1 MEDNTIK
8 DLVSDMLSNIVLG
21 DKPEEEEVT
30 STGLMSSLPG
40 ISTPT
45 QVQQQDEQEAAP
57 KARDKVKEFILRLSD
72 EAEDTN
78 SLRYSEKAAPEIT
91 DVMVDSETLLNRY
104 ATPLYVYARNL
115 RDYNPERST
124 IKVRNRGDHSERF
137 LDQMYELARQSSEEA
152 ALARMEMGITES
164 LPRSAPRMGFD
175 VQGLIDAVNREN
187 ALRAGTKP
195 LPSIPEVKTE
205 ELDDEEVAI
214 LSDTDIDTDDADGG
228 AAPSDGKGLMAKPYD
243 ELRMR
248 EINEPLGEGLVSPDA
263 GMLRPRARP
272 VNSIIDAVTN
282 ADVVTGG
289 KVDMNKVENV
299 ILNTIGNNIYSAGL
313 LGVIK
318 TEIGEGV
325 KDESPYYSLIGAR
338 DTWDSTDKVLK
349 TLPAD
354 VQARLKADA
363 KKGIRT
369 GGEATSADRKML
381 GEAMFDEEYDGR
393 KKYKGRGLIQL
404 THKYNYE
411 EVGKRIG
418 VDLVAKPELVNSP
431 KYAVPAAIAYMEMRG
446 FFKLKPNQ
454 VTQNKLQEL
463 VNPKAS
469 DNIKKKRWNY
479 VKDYLDKNTGEASD
493 LTTSLRPRAR
503 PKDDEFEVASN

>member
-1 MEDNTIK
+1 MADK
-8 DLVSDMLSNIVLG
+8 FRYSFDLTKKLEEQLQQSMLASGQETVTSSPGMMSADPPAKEIQEAEQSKYDPYSFIQEYKDMLFSMFG
-21 DKPEEEEVT
+21 GEEEYNKVVAQQDSRLPIEEDPLNKVT
-30 STGLMSSLPG
+30 EPYLKIINVPQQPPVQVEQLEPDTESTQQAIRKATEQTLGIMQIEEYLDSIKQEKAQQEPDQQGLM
-40 ISTPT
+40 
-45 QVQQQDEQEAAP
+45 V
-57 KARDKVKEFILRLSD
+57 
-72 EAEDTN
+72 
-78 SLRYSEKAAPEIT
+78 
-91 DVMVDSETLLNRY
+91 
-104 ATPLYVYARNL
+104 
-115 RDYNPERST
+115 
-124 IKVRNRGDHSERF
+124 
-137 LDQMYELARQSSEEA
+137 
-152 ALARMEMGITES
+152 
-164 LPRSAPRMGFD
+164 
-175 VQGLIDAVNREN
+175 
-187 ALRAGTKP
+187 
-195 LPSIPEVKTE
+195 
-205 ELDDEEVAI
+205 
-214 LSDTDIDTDDADGG
+214 
-228 AAPSDGKGLMAKPYD
+228 KPYD

-272 VNSIIDAVTN
+272 VTSIMDAVTN
-282 ADVVTGG
+282 ADVVTDG

-299 ILNTIGNNIYSAGL
+299 ILNTIGNNIYSAGI
-313 LGVIK
+313 LGAIK
-318 TEIGEGV
+318 VEIGEGI

-338 DTWDSTDKVLK
+338 GTWDSTDKVLK
-349 TLPAD
+349 TLPED

-363 KKGIRT
+363 KKGIRK

-381 GEAMFDEEYDGR
+381 GEAMFDEEYDGG

-418 VDLVAKPELVNSP
+418 VDLVANPELVNSP

-454 VTQNKLQEL
+454 VTQNKLQRL
-463 VNPKAS
+463 VNPEAS
-469 DNIKKKRWNY
+469 GDIKKKRWSY

>member
-1 MEDNTIK
+1 MADKFRYSFDLTKKLEEQLQQGMLASGQQAVTSSPGMMSADPPAKELQEAEQSKYDPYSFIK
-8 DLVSDMLSNIVLG
+8 DYKDMLFG
-21 DKPEEEEVT
+21 MFGGEEEYNKV
-30 STGLMSSLPG
+30 
-40 ISTPT
+40 
-45 QVQQQDEQEAAP
+45 VAQQDAQLPKEQDPLKKVTEPYFKIIDVPQQPPVQVEQLEPDTESTQLAIR
-57 KARDKVKEFILRLSD
+57 KATEQTLGIMQIEEYLDSIKQ
-72 EAEDTN
+72 
-78 SLRYSEKAAPEIT
+78 EKAQQEP
-91 DVMVDSETLLNRY
+91 
-104 ATPLYVYARNL
+104 
-115 RDYNPERST
+115 
-124 IKVRNRGDHSERF
+124 
-137 LDQMYELARQSSEEA
+137 DQQ
-152 ALARMEMGITES
+152 
-164 LPRSAPRMGFD
+164 
-175 VQGLIDAVNREN
+175 
-187 ALRAGTKP
+187 
-195 LPSIPEVKTE
+195 
-205 ELDDEEVAI
+205 
-214 LSDTDIDTDDADGG
+214 
-228 AAPSDGKGLMAKPYD
+228 GLMAKPYD

-248 EINEPLGEGLVSPDA
+248 EENEPLGEG
-263 GMLRPRARP
+263 RARP

-454 VTQNKLQEL
+454 VTQNKLQAL

>member
-1 MEDNTIK
+1 MADK
-8 DLVSDMLSNIVLG
+8 FRYSFDLTKKLEEQLQQGMLASGQQAVTSSPGMMSADPPAKELQEAEQSKYDPYSFIQEYKDMLFG
-21 DKPEEEEVT
+21 MFGGEEEYNKV
-30 STGLMSSLPG
+30 
-40 ISTPT
+40 
-45 QVQQQDEQEAAP
+45 VAQQDAQLPKEQDPLKKVTEPYFKIIDAP
-57 KARDKVKEFILRLSD
+57 QQPPVQVEQLEPDTESTQQAIRKATEQTLGIMQIEEYLDSIKQ
-72 EAEDTN
+72 
-78 SLRYSEKAAPEIT
+78 EKAQQEP
-91 DVMVDSETLLNRY
+91 
-104 ATPLYVYARNL
+104 
-115 RDYNPERST
+115 
-124 IKVRNRGDHSERF
+124 
-137 LDQMYELARQSSEEA
+137 DQQ
-152 ALARMEMGITES
+152 
-164 LPRSAPRMGFD
+164 
-175 VQGLIDAVNREN
+175 
-187 ALRAGTKP
+187 
-195 LPSIPEVKTE
+195 
-205 ELDDEEVAI
+205 
-214 LSDTDIDTDDADGG
+214 
-228 AAPSDGKGLMAKPYD
+228 GLMAKPYD

-248 EINEPLGEGLVSPDA
+248 EENEPLGEG
-263 GMLRPRARP
+263 RARP

-454 VTQNKLQEL
+454 VTQNKLQAL

>member
-1 MEDNTIK
+1 MADK
-8 DLVSDMLSNIVLG
+8 FRYSFDLTKKLEEQLQQSMLASGQQAVTSSPGMMSADPPAKELQEAEQSKYDPYSFIQEYKDMLFSMFG
-21 DKPEEEEVT
+21 GEEEYNKV
-30 STGLMSSLPG
+30 
-40 ISTPT
+40 
-45 QVQQQDEQEAAP
+45 VAQQDAQLPKEQDPLKKVTEPYFKIIDVPQQPPVQVEQLEPDTESTQQAIR
-57 KARDKVKEFILRLSD
+57 KATEQTLGIMQIEEYLDSIKQ
-72 EAEDTN
+72 
-78 SLRYSEKAAPEIT
+78 EKAQQEP
-91 DVMVDSETLLNRY
+91 
-104 ATPLYVYARNL
+104 
-115 RDYNPERST
+115 
-124 IKVRNRGDHSERF
+124 
-137 LDQMYELARQSSEEA
+137 DQQ
-152 ALARMEMGITES
+152 
-164 LPRSAPRMGFD
+164 
-175 VQGLIDAVNREN
+175 
-187 ALRAGTKP
+187 
-195 LPSIPEVKTE
+195 
-205 ELDDEEVAI
+205 
-214 LSDTDIDTDDADGG
+214 
-228 AAPSDGKGLMAKPYD
+228 GLMAKPYD

-248 EINEPLGEGLVSPDA
+248 EENEPLGEGLVSPDA

-272 VNSIIDAVTN
+272 VTSITDAVTN
-282 ADVVTGG
+282 ADVVTNG

-313 LGVIK
+313 LGAIK
-318 TEIGEGV
+318 VEIGEGI

-349 TLPAD
+349 TLPED

-381 GEAMFDEEYDGR
+381 GEAMFDEEYDGG

-404 THKYNYE
+404 THKHNYE
-411 EVGKRIG
+411 KVGKRIG
-418 VDLVAKPELVNSP
+418 ADLVANPELVNSP

-454 VTQNKLQEL
+454 VTQNKLQRL

-469 DNIKKKRWNY
+469 DDIKKKRWSY

>member
-1 MEDNTIK
+1 MADK
-8 DLVSDMLSNIVLG
+8 FRYSFDLTKKLEEQLQQSMLASGQQAVTSSPGMMSADPPAKELQEAEQSKYDPYSFIQEYKDMLFG
-21 DKPEEEEVT
+21 MFGGEEEYNKV
-30 STGLMSSLPG
+30 
-40 ISTPT
+40 
-45 QVQQQDEQEAAP
+45 VAQQDAQLPKEQDP
-57 KARDKVKEFILRLSD
+57 LKKVTEPYFKI
-72 EAEDTN
+72 
-78 SLRYSEKAAPEIT
+78 I
-91 DVMVDSETLLNRY
+91 DVPQQPPVQVEQLEPD
-104 ATPLYVYARNL
+104 
-115 RDYNPERST
+115 
-124 IKVRNRGDHSERF
+124 
-137 LDQMYELARQSSEEA
+137 
-152 ALARMEMGITES
+152 TES
-164 LPRSAPRMGFD
+164 TQQAIRKATEQTLGVMQIEEYLD
-175 VQGLIDAVNREN
+175 
-187 ALRAGTKP
+187 
-195 LPSIPEVKTE
+195 SIKKEKEQQEP
-205 ELDDEEVAI
+205 DQ
-214 LSDTDIDTDDADGG
+214 
-228 AAPSDGKGLMAKPYD
+228 KGLMAKPYD

-272 VNSIIDAVTN
+272 VTSIMDAVTN
-282 ADVVTGG
+282 ADVVTSG

-313 LGVIK
+313 LGAIK
-318 TEIGEGV
+318 TEIGEGI

-381 GEAMFDEEYDGR
+381 GEAMFDKEYDGG

-454 VTQNKLQEL
+454 VTQNKLQAL

-479 VKDYLDKNTGEASD
+479 VKDYLDKNTGEASG

>member
-1 MEDNTIK
+1 
-8 DLVSDMLSNIVLG
+8 
-21 DKPEEEEVT
+21 
-30 STGLMSSLPG
+30 
-40 ISTPT
+40 
-45 QVQQQDEQEAAP
+45 
-57 KARDKVKEFILRLSD
+57 
-72 EAEDTN
+72 
-78 SLRYSEKAAPEIT
+78 
-91 DVMVDSETLLNRY
+91 
-104 ATPLYVYARNL
+104 
-115 RDYNPERST
+115 
-124 IKVRNRGDHSERF
+124 
-137 LDQMYELARQSSEEA
+137 
-152 ALARMEMGITES
+152 
-164 LPRSAPRMGFD
+164 
-175 VQGLIDAVNREN
+175 
-187 ALRAGTKP
+187 
-195 LPSIPEVKTE
+195 
-205 ELDDEEVAI
+205 
-214 LSDTDIDTDDADGG
+214 
-228 AAPSDGKGLMAKPYD
+228 MAKPYD

-248 EINEPLGEGLVSPDA
+248 EENEPLGEG
-263 GMLRPRARP
+263 RARP

-454 VTQNKLQEL
+454 VTQNKLQAL

>member
-1 MEDNTIK
+1 
-8 DLVSDMLSNIVLG
+8 
-21 DKPEEEEVT
+21 
-30 STGLMSSLPG
+30 
-40 ISTPT
+40 
-45 QVQQQDEQEAAP
+45 
-57 KARDKVKEFILRLSD
+57 
-72 EAEDTN
+72 
-78 SLRYSEKAAPEIT
+78 
-91 DVMVDSETLLNRY
+91 
-104 ATPLYVYARNL
+104 
-115 RDYNPERST
+115 
-124 IKVRNRGDHSERF
+124 
-137 LDQMYELARQSSEEA
+137 
-152 ALARMEMGITES
+152 MEMGITES

-195 LPSIPEVKTE
+195 LPSIPEVETE

-228 AAPSDGKGLMAKPYD
+228 AAPSDGKGLM
-243 ELRMR
+243 
-248 EINEPLGEGLVSPDA
+248 SPDA

-313 LGVIK
+313 LGAIK

-454 VTQNKLQEL
+454 VTQNKLQAL

-469 DNIKKKRWNY
+469 DDIKKKRWGY
-479 VKDYLDKNTGEASD
+479 VKDYLDKNTGEASG
-493 LTTSLRPRAR
+493 LTTSLRPRSR
-503 PKDDEFEVASN
+503 PEEIDVASN

>member
-1 MEDNTIK
+1 MADK
-8 DLVSDMLSNIVLG
+8 FRYSFDLTKKLEEQLQQSMLASGQQAVTSSPGMMSADPPAKELQEAEQSKYDPYSFIQEYKDMLFG
-21 DKPEEEEVT
+21 MFGGEEEYNKV
-30 STGLMSSLPG
+30 
-40 ISTPT
+40 
-45 QVQQQDEQEAAP
+45 VAQQDAQLPKEEDPLKRVTEPYLKIIDVPQQPPVQVEQLEPDTESTQQAIR
-57 KARDKVKEFILRLSD
+57 KATEQTLGIMQIEEYLDSIKQ
-72 EAEDTN
+72 
-78 SLRYSEKAAPEIT
+78 EKAQQEP
-91 DVMVDSETLLNRY
+91 
-104 ATPLYVYARNL
+104 
-115 RDYNPERST
+115 
-124 IKVRNRGDHSERF
+124 
-137 LDQMYELARQSSEEA
+137 DQQ
-152 ALARMEMGITES
+152 
-164 LPRSAPRMGFD
+164 
-175 VQGLIDAVNREN
+175 
-187 ALRAGTKP
+187 
-195 LPSIPEVKTE
+195 
-205 ELDDEEVAI
+205 
-214 LSDTDIDTDDADGG
+214 
-228 AAPSDGKGLMAKPYD
+228 GLMARPYD

-248 EINEPLGEGLVSPDA
+248 EINEPLGEG
-263 GMLRPRARP
+263 RARP

-454 VTQNKLQEL
+454 VTQNKLQAL

>member
-1 MEDNTIK
+1 MADK
-8 DLVSDMLSNIVLG
+8 FRYSFDLTKKLEEQLQQGMLASGQQAVTSSPGMMSADPPAKELQEAEQSKYDPYSFIQEYKDMLFG
-21 DKPEEEEVT
+21 MFGGEEEYNKV
-30 STGLMSSLPG
+30 
-40 ISTPT
+40 
-45 QVQQQDEQEAAP
+45 VAQQDAQLPKEEDPLKKVTEPYFKIIDAPQQPPVQVEQLEPDTESTQQAIR
-57 KARDKVKEFILRLSD
+57 KATEQTLGIMQIEEYLDSIKQ
-72 EAEDTN
+72 
-78 SLRYSEKAAPEIT
+78 EKAQQEP
-91 DVMVDSETLLNRY
+91 
-104 ATPLYVYARNL
+104 
-115 RDYNPERST
+115 
-124 IKVRNRGDHSERF
+124 
-137 LDQMYELARQSSEEA
+137 DQQ
-152 ALARMEMGITES
+152 
-164 LPRSAPRMGFD
+164 
-175 VQGLIDAVNREN
+175 
-187 ALRAGTKP
+187 
-195 LPSIPEVKTE
+195 
-205 ELDDEEVAI
+205 
-214 LSDTDIDTDDADGG
+214 
-228 AAPSDGKGLMAKPYD
+228 GLMAKPYD

-248 EINEPLGEGLVSPDA
+248 EENEPLGEG
-263 GMLRPRARP
+263 RARP

-454 VTQNKLQEL
+454 VTQNKLQAL

>member
-1 MEDNTIK
+1 MADKFRYSFDLTKKLEEQLQQGMLASGQQAVTSSPGMMSADPPAKELQEAEQSKYDPYSFIK
-8 DLVSDMLSNIVLG
+8 DYKDMLFG
-21 DKPEEEEVT
+21 MFGGEEEYNKV
-30 STGLMSSLPG
+30 
-40 ISTPT
+40 IA
-45 QVQQQDEQEAAP
+45 QQDAQLPKEQDP
-57 KARDKVKEFILRLSD
+57 LKKVTEPYFKI
-72 EAEDTN
+72 
-78 SLRYSEKAAPEIT
+78 I
-91 DVMVDSETLLNRY
+91 DVPQQPPVQVEQLEPD
-104 ATPLYVYARNL
+104 
-115 RDYNPERST
+115 
-124 IKVRNRGDHSERF
+124 
-137 LDQMYELARQSSEEA
+137 
-152 ALARMEMGITES
+152 TES
-164 LPRSAPRMGFD
+164 TQQAIRKATEQTLGIMQIQEYLDNIKKEKEQQEP
-175 VQGLIDAVNREN
+175 VQ
-187 ALRAGTKP
+187 
-195 LPSIPEVKTE
+195 
-205 ELDDEEVAI
+205 
-214 LSDTDIDTDDADGG
+214 
-228 AAPSDGKGLMAKPYD
+228 KGLMAKPYD

-263 GMLRPRARP
+263 GTLRPRARP
-272 VNSIIDAVTN
+272 VTSIMDAVTN
-282 ADVVTGG
+282 ADVLTNN

-313 LGVIK
+313 LGAIK
-318 TEIGEGV
+318 TEIGEGI

-381 GEAMFDEEYDGR
+381 GEAMFDEEYDGG

-431 KYAVPAAIAYMEMRG
+431 KYAVPAAIAYMEMKG

-454 VTQNKLQEL
+454 VTQNKLQGL

>member
-1 MEDNTIK
+1 
-8 DLVSDMLSNIVLG
+8 
-21 DKPEEEEVT
+21 
-30 STGLMSSLPG
+30 
-40 ISTPT
+40 
-45 QVQQQDEQEAAP
+45 
-57 KARDKVKEFILRLSD
+57 
-72 EAEDTN
+72 
-78 SLRYSEKAAPEIT
+78 
-91 DVMVDSETLLNRY
+91 
-104 ATPLYVYARNL
+104 
-115 RDYNPERST
+115 
-124 IKVRNRGDHSERF
+124 
-137 LDQMYELARQSSEEA
+137 
-152 ALARMEMGITES
+152 MEMGITES
-164 LPRSAPRMGFD
+164 LPRSAPRMEFD
-175 VQGLIDAVNREN
+175 VQGLIDAVNKDMT
-187 ALRAGTKP
+187 LR
-195 LPSIPEVKTE
+195 VDTE
-205 ELDDEEVAI
+205 ELDDEEIAI

-228 AAPSDGKGLMAKPYD
+228 AAPSDGKGLM
-243 ELRMR
+243 
-248 EINEPLGEGLVSPDA
+248 SPDA

-313 LGVIK
+313 LGAIK

-446 FFKLKPNQ
+446 FFKLKPSQ
-454 VTQNKLQEL
+454 VTQNELQRL

-469 DNIKKKRWNY
+469 DDIKKKRWGY
-479 VKDYLDKNTGEASD
+479 VKDYLDKNTGEASG
-493 LTTSLRPRAR
+493 LTTSLRPRSR
-503 PKDDEFEVASN
+503 PEEIDVASN

>member
-1 MEDNTIK
+1 MADK
-8 DLVSDMLSNIVLG
+8 FRYSFDLTKKLEEQLQQGMLASGQQAVTSSPGMMSADPPAKELQEAEQSKYDPYSFIQEYKDMLFG
-21 DKPEEEEVT
+21 MFGGEEEYNKV
-30 STGLMSSLPG
+30 
-40 ISTPT
+40 
-45 QVQQQDEQEAAP
+45 VAQQDAQLPKEQDPLKKVTEPYFKIIDAP
-57 KARDKVKEFILRLSD
+57 QQPPVQVEQLEPDTESTQQAIRKATEQTLGIMQIEEYLDSIKQ
-72 EAEDTN
+72 
-78 SLRYSEKAAPEIT
+78 EKAQQEP
-91 DVMVDSETLLNRY
+91 
-104 ATPLYVYARNL
+104 
-115 RDYNPERST
+115 
-124 IKVRNRGDHSERF
+124 
-137 LDQMYELARQSSEEA
+137 DQQ
-152 ALARMEMGITES
+152 
-164 LPRSAPRMGFD
+164 
-175 VQGLIDAVNREN
+175 
-187 ALRAGTKP
+187 
-195 LPSIPEVKTE
+195 
-205 ELDDEEVAI
+205 
-214 LSDTDIDTDDADGG
+214 
-228 AAPSDGKGLMAKPYD
+228 GLMARPYD

-248 EINEPLGEGLVSPDA
+248 EINEPLGEG
-263 GMLRPRARP
+263 RARP

-454 VTQNKLQEL
+454 VTQNKLQAL